1 MNFIVQGVALVRN
14 FSFSDLYLQ
23 LATSQWLTQARAL
36 LLLVDNRIWY
46 LLLFSVAS
54 AVLSRLVIEILVP
67 AEQPPPATA
76 EAHGHQPPPITP
88 DAAAQQRPAS
98 VLEPNPDPDGRRVV
112 DVSVSDTLRRRLRQ
126 LELEC
131 DGLRAEAQRACCL
144 EAELAAAH
152 IRIEQLT
159 HNIASSQSAR
169 TPSAPILAAAAA
181 ATPSFFDGT
190 PCKIAHRTPIS
201 AATKSFTVRASVLHK
216 AQVTPSAP
224 SSQPRFLGADI
235 M

>member
-1 MNFIVQGVALVRN
+1 MNFIVQGLALVRN

-67 AEQPPPATA
+67 AKQPPPATA
-76 EAHGHQPPPITP
+76 EAHGHQPPPLA

-98 VLEPNPDPDGRRVV
+98 GLEPNPDPDGRRVA

-131 DGLRAEAQRACCL
+131 DGLRVEAQRACCL

-159 HNIASSQSAR
+159 HSIASSKSAR
-169 TPSAPILAAAAA
+169 TPSAPIPAAAAA
-181 ATPSFFDGT
+181 ATPSFSDGT

-201 AATKSFTVRASVLHK
+201 AATKSLTVRASVLHK
-216 AQVTPSAP
+216 AQVTPSAT